1 MGHDF
6 IEGYFESANSFREV
20 LPEEG
25 QELAKKFNFPYF
37 EVCSG
42 TNSGVEEMFVKLI
55 SEIYSVVYK
64 DFETILQYKI
74 TFLLAL
80 HRRTGERLSKS
91 FYFTFDREIQSF
103 ENFPTSIVAGDNPVY
118 SLERDYL

>member
-6 IEGYFESANSFREV
+6 IEDYFESANSFREV

-55 SEIYSVVYK
+55 SEIYSVAYK

-80 HRRTGERLSKS
+80 HRRTGEWLSKS